1 MKTKTIYDDIL
12 YKLIGSRYG
21 STLIQQEGQDVVARW
36 KEFID
41 VMLEFGFGPDEL
53 AEFIALLEQHRALIH
68 SRSQS
73 VIAKGVSIDTRN
85 AILNNAWTWVSKVRA
100 SFYRLSRT
108 DVEVARALNES
119 NSDLDPK
126 LPEIIRQL
134 KTLLT
139 NKGSLLSP
147 AIPVA
152 PRIAEADDLI
162 TSLVTIFGET
172 NNAKG
177 KPMDDTAEIDLL
189 DGKIYVIIRDF
200 NEAGRAAVRA
210 GLLPDRA
217 PYFRFNHLG
226 ASAYRKK
233 AAGGNPEDGPD
244 SPEDGP
250 GSPQDGPDP
259 EL

>member
-217 PYFRFNHLG
+217 P
-226 ASAYRKK
+226 
-233 AAGGNPEDGPD
+233 
-244 SPEDGP
+244 
-250 GSPQDGPDP
+250 
-259 EL
+259 